1 MKRRRH
7 EDRMWAA
14 LAHDADSRRLDRARD
29 YWDARNASSLD
40 ERRVGG
46 VPVDSDDVPDREDV

>member
-1 MKRRRH
+1 MY
-7 EDRMWAA
+7 AA

-29 YWDARNASSLD
+29 YWDARNASPLT

-46 VPVDSDDVPDREDV
+46 VPVSADDLPDKEDA

>member
-7 EDRMWAA
+7 EDRMYAA

-29 YWDARNASSLD
+29 YWDARNASPLA

-46 VPVDSDDVPDREDV
+46 VPVDADDVPGRDEL